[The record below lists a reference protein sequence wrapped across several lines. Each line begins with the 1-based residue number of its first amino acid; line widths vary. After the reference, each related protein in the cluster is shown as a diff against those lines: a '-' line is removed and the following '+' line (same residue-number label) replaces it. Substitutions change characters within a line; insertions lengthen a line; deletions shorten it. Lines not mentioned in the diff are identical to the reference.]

1 VRLNE
6 AQVLFD
12 ALRDELFRPALGAF
26 FEQQASEHKDMLLRA
41 VRQSVRDTMKEA
53 RLAGKVEAYEDALM
67 DLKRF
72 AEEQIRSAK
81 GE

>member
-1 VRLNE
+1 ME
-6 AQVLFD
+6 
-12 ALRDELFRPALGAF
+12 
-26 FEQQASEHKDMLLRA
+26 MLLSA

-53 RLAGKVEAYEDALM
+53 RLAGKVEAYEDSLE

-72 AEEQIRSAK
+72 AEEQIRNAK